1 MRELMNVVEG
11 LNQVD
16 TVVSALKAKFQV
28 DLSLSYNNTKNTM
41 TLHKI
46 VVPKEQRGTGVGT
59 SVMIEICS
67 LADQLGAKLTLTPSA
82 DFGGSVNKLITFY
95 SKFGFVQNKGK
106 NKDFEISD
114 SMYRLP
120 NNP

>member
-1 MRELMNVVEG
+1 MRELMNIVEG

-16 TVVSALKAKFQV
+16 ELVSALKTRFQV
-28 DLSLSYNNTKNTM
+28 NLSLSYNNTKNTM

-46 VVPKEQRGTGVGT
+46 IVPKEQRGTGVGT
-59 SVMIEICS
+59 SVMTEICA
-67 LADQLGAKLTLTPSA
+67 LADQLGAKLTLTPSS
-82 DFGGSVNKLITFY
+82 DFGGSVSKLIAFY

-114 SMYRLP
+114 LMYRLP
-120 NNP
+120 K